1 MGKTG
6 IMGGTFDPIH
16 CAHLRMARCAMEQ
29 KGLDRVLFMPSK
41 IPPHKMGRDVSDE
54 RLRAHLVK
62 LAVEEEDGFYYS
74 DFELRREGTTYTAM
88 TLALLREQYPGEEF
102 YFIMG
107 GDSLFQF
114 TQWYHPEE
122 IVRYAVILAVSRGT
136 VGAGQM
142 KEQAEFLAEQFHG
155 RFELVRMEKM
165 EISSSLIRERLAK
178 GEPVQQMLPEKVYEY
193 IKEHSCYKKN
203 IRM

>member
-29 KGLDRVLFMPSK
+29 KKLDRVLFMPSK
-41 IPPHKMGRDVSDE
+41 IPPHKMGRKVSDE
-54 RLRAHLVK
+54 QLRAQLVR
-62 LAVEEEDGFYYS
+62 LAIEEEEGFYYS
-74 DFELRREGTTYTAM
+74 DFELRRDGTTYTAK
-88 TLALLREQYPGEEF
+88 TLELLKKQQPGETF

-114 TQWYHPEE
+114 ANWYQPEE
-122 IVRYAVILAVSRGT
+122 IARCAVILAVSRGT
-136 VGAGQM
+136 VGEEQM
-142 KEQAEFLAEQFHG
+142 KEQAKLLAGQFHG

-165 EISSSLIRERLAK
+165 EISSSLIRKRLAR
-178 GEPVQQMLPEKVYEY
+178 GEPVKQMLPGKVYEY
-193 IKEHSCYKKN
+193 IEKNHCYQSGK
-203 IRM
+203 